1 MVLENIVFLKQSA
14 DLFKDLEDID
24 TFFGAQ
30 SMHTFAH
37 YK

>member
-1 MVLENIVFLKQSA
+1 MALENIMFLKQNA
-14 DLFKDLEDID
+14 DLLKDLEDID

-30 SMHTFAH
+30 SRHTFAH